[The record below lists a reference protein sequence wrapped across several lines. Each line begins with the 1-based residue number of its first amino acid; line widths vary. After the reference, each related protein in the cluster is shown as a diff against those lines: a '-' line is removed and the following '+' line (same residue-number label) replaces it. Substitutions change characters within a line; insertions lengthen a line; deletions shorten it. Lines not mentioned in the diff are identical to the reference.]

1 MLALKGILSS
11 SPNLSFILG
20 ETEAQM
26 AEGLV
31 QVNISIG
38 VCNNPL
44 FQPLPTW
51 TPPPNMLLAYFS
63 RDLLIFRAHGDARE
77 IRHGAT

>member
-1 MLALKGILSS
+1 
-11 SPNLSFILG
+11 
-20 ETEAQM
+20 
-26 AEGLV
+26 
-31 QVNISIG
+31 
-38 VCNNPL
+38 L